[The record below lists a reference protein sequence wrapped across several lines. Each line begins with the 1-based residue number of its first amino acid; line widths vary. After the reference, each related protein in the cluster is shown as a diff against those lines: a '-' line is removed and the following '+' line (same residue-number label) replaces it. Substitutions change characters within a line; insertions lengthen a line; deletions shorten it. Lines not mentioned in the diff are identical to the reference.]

1 MLGLLIVKILIIT
14 VHLHTILQRHTPD
27 GIVDKLEVTLL
38 PGSLM
43 ADLLTHL
50 NVKLS
55 SENLLLVV
63 NGRIVDLDHP
73 LADNDRVN
81 LMPAMSGG

>member
-1 MLGLLIVKILIIT
+1 MPGPKIEHQLIVT
-14 VHLHTILQRHTPD
+14 VHLHTTLQRHTPD
-27 GIVDKLEVTLL
+27 GIIDRLEVALP

-43 ADLLTHL
+43 ADLLAQL
-50 NVKLS
+50 DIKLS
-55 SENLLLVV
+55 SDNLLLVV
-63 NGRIVDLDHP
+63 NGRIMDLDHP